1 MYLHVQF
8 PTNPVKST
16 INIDGSFTIH
26 SYNTYINTLKKKNYT
41 LFVIMSAIRLG
52 MMKTMNL

>member
-8 PTNPVKST
+8 PTNPIKST

-26 SYNTYINTLKKKNYT
+26 SYNMYINIFKKKDLYT
-41 LFVIMSAIRLG
+41 FCNNECKVG
-52 MMKTMNL
+52 NE

>member
-8 PTNPVKST
+8 PTNSVKST

-26 SYNTYINTLKKKNYT
+26 SHNTYINTLKKKLYT
-41 LFVIMSAIRLG
+41 FCNNEWLG
-52 MMKTMNL
+52 MILKNNEFLD

>member
-26 SYNTYINTLKKKNYT
+26 SHNTYINTLKKNYT
-41 LFVIMSAIRLG
+41 LFVIMSARLG
-52 MMKTMNL
+52 KIKTMNF